1 MYLMHIIQYY
11 KLIKEIFRTTNNPVN
26 VLLYRARI
34 INETKISTKNYGLFK
49 ITSDWEN
56 TFIFNL
62 IYSYLVNIPPE
73 IKPSKRDIT
82 VFRNF
87 INDILIKKDTI
98 TVDNLTF
105 INNNT
110 ICTVSERLTD
120 KYNVKLNVKDKVVL
134 DLGANICDTAL
145 YYAKDGAKKVY
156 SYEASPTVYTVALKN
171 LDLNPQY
178 KDIIELYNIAISNK
192 DVLQLPI
199 EEDTFSAVTSEYND
213 TSNKEIV
220 EVNTIT
226 INEIV
231 ENLNGNVDVLKLD
244 IEGSEFDL
252 VDNTD
257 FSVFDEML
265 IEYHS
270 SLTGISRN
278 VITDKL
284 ENQGFN
290 VEVLQT
296 AYYDIDDFGL
306 IHATKN

>member
-1 MYLMHIIQYY
+1 M
-11 KLIKEIFRTTNNPVN
+11 
-26 VLLYRARI
+26 
-34 INETKISTKNYGLFK
+34 
-49 ITSDWEN
+49 
-56 TFIFNL
+56 
-62 IYSYLVNIPPE
+62 
-73 IKPSKRDIT
+73 
-82 VFRNF
+82 
-87 INDILIKKDTI
+87 
-98 TVDNLTF
+98 
-105 INNNT
+105 
-110 ICTVSERLTD
+110 
-120 KYNVKLNVKDKVVL
+120 
-134 DLGANICDTAL
+134 
-145 YYAKDGAKKVY
+145 
-156 SYEASPTVYTVALKN
+156 
-171 LDLNPQY
+171 
-178 KDIIELYNIAISNK
+178 
-192 DVLQLPI
+192 
-199 EEDTFSAVTSEYND
+199 
-213 TSNKEIV
+213 